1 MRRVYGRKV
10 NTLIRGGLAGK
21 NRNGRTGSTHAVMY
35 G

>member
-10 NTLIRGGLAGK
+10 KALIRGGLAGTSW
-21 NRNGRTGSTHAVMY
+21 NERTGSTHAAMH